1 MNIAYTRY
9 GDFPTLEACTA
20 ASTNCHSGYYT
31 SAVGT
36 DAYISKPACW
46 SPTGDNFKPFCKLRM
61 VDDEAQAKKVFEDF
75 GSEFPS
81 AQYWYLMGEWCSR
94 NQDSPYCPNML
105 NVYVKKNTWLAW
117 FLLGIITA
125 LIIVLIVR
133 LAK

>member
-46 SPTGDNFKPFCKLRM
+46 SPTGGKFKPFCRLRM

-105 NVYVKKNTWLAW
+105 RVEKNKGLWN
-117 FLLGIITA
+117 FFKGIIVA
-125 LIIVLIVR
+125 MILVLILR
-133 LAK
+133 PSNN